1 MNTYKTIVT
10 FSLLTLYALPVTG
23 AVPPPLSSISLRTD
37 HSNLEMLVLL
47 LITFHL
53 FTMVGM

>member
-23 AVPPPLSSISLRTD
+23 AVPPLSSISLRTD

>member
-23 AVPPPLSSISLRTD
+23 AVPPPFRQSR
-37 HSNLEMLVLL
+37 
-47 LITFHL
+47 
-53 FTMVGM
+53 